1 MYFHGAIP
9 TMELPPLRFPD
20 YKLTIKKSG
29 TGNGRLKIFDKIRLK
44 YVSLTPEEWVR
55 QHLLAFLTLDKGY
68 PAGLIGV
75 EKEIKVNTMS
85 KRFDA
90 LIYNR
95 DHSPYILIECKAPTV
110 ALDQSV
116 FDQVSRYNTLLKVPY
131 LLISNGL
138 DTFFL
143 RVNPI
148 AETYEFLQEI
158 PHFNPH

>member
-1 MYFHGAIP
+1 MYFHGAILN
-9 TMELPPLRFPD
+9 MELPPLHFPD

-75 EKEIKVNTMS
+75 EKEIKVNTLS

-95 DHSPYILIECKAPTV
+95 DHLPYILIECKAPAV
-110 ALDQSV
+110 LLNQSV
-116 FDQVSRYNTLLKVPY
+116 FDQAARYNTILNVPY

-143 RVNPI
+143 RVNLI
-148 AETYEFLQEI
+148 ALTYEFLEEV
-158 PHFNPH
+158 PHFNQL